1 MQFGDLV
8 QIFGVEDEYIIFNI
22 MLRSE
27 YRNVASN
34 VEKGDF
40 LKKYFP
46 MLIMTNCWYF
56 NKNML
61 YNIIYINCKCI

>member
-61 YNIIYINCKCI
+61 